1 LQHRRQ
7 QIVKFTGSFVFH
19 IGSFGL
25 FKCPAGKIF
34 DQIKPTNKPQK
45 VSARFIFMR
54 AGGTSRPG
62 TDCWRNLLA
71 KPAGEPAFSDMAAT
85 RNSIFDDPFY
95 QPADKFFPANSKI
108 GLTFDDITLATL
120 YSEILP
126 RDTQLDTTLA
136 DGLQLNIPV
145 ISSDMDTVT
154 ESRMAIAMALN
165 GGLGLIHYNMPER
178 EQLSQV
184 SRVKYHVQGLIQEPI
199 KISPDQIIG
208 DVLALIEERKFGFST
223 FPVVDAKGILVGL
236 LSGHVVKPRYAAKKV
251 SEALT
256 PRKQVHTIRK
266 KELGKDPI
274 ARADKFFTEHIGIHK
289 LLVVDEDDHLHGLIT
304 LSDVE
309 RIQQERKA
317 QFKPA
322 RDAQFRLLCGA
333 AVSATRNAFGEL
345 DRARILT
352 HVGGLV
358 ERGVDVVA
366 VSTAHGFS
374 KGVGDMV
381 KVLRDAFPKL
391 PIIAGNV
398 TSAAGVDYLADCGAN
413 AVKVGQGPGSICTT
427 RIVAGVGIPQLTAL
441 YVASRAAAKKKVSIL
456 ADGGITKSGD
466 IVKAMTLS
474 QAVICGGI
482 LAGCTEAPGEVVE
495 ISGKMYKHYRGMGSL
510 AAMKSGSAARYGHE
524 KADTTRKVAAE
535 GIEALKE
542 VCGSVDRVLAQLI
555 GGIQS
560 GMGYLGAANLAQL
573 CEKARYIRVS
583 PAGQREAA
591 PHDVVELKT
600 GN

>member
-1 LQHRRQ
+1 MDWSDRTFCTICIRIEPGVRR
-7 QIVKFTGSFVFH
+7 TGVL
-19 IGSFGL
+19 I
-25 FKCPAGKIF
+25 FK
-34 DQIKPTNKPQK
+34 N
-45 VSARFIFMR
+45 FILSCGNF
-54 AGGTSRPG
+54 
-62 TDCWRNLLA
+62 LA
-71 KPAGEPAFSDMAAT
+71 KAAGQKAFSDMAAT
-85 RNSIFDDPFY
+85 RNSSLDETFY
-95 QPADKFFPANSKI
+95 QPADKFFPANHKT

-126 RDTQLDTTLA
+126 RDTQLDTTLT
-136 DGLQLNIPV
+136 DSLQLNIPV

-154 ESRMAIAMALN
+154 ESRMAIAMATN

-178 EQLSQV
+178 QQLSEV

-199 KISPDQIIG
+199 QVSPDQFIG
-208 DVLALIEERKFGFST
+208 DVLKLIEQKKFGFST
-223 FPVVDAKGILVGL
+223 FPVVDNKGKLVGL
-236 LSGHVVKPRYAAKKV
+236 LSGHVVKPRYAAKKI
-251 SEALT
+251 SDALT
-256 PRKQVHTIRK
+256 PRKQVHTITK

-289 LLVVDEDDHLHGLIT
+289 LLVVDEEDNLQGLIT

-309 RIQQERKA
+309 RIQLERKA

-322 RDAQFRLLCGA
+322 RDSQFRLVCGA

-345 DRARILT
+345 DRERILA

-374 KGVGDMV
+374 KGVGDTV

-398 TSAAGVDYLADCGAN
+398 TSAAGVEYLADCGAN
-413 AVKVGQGPGSICTT
+413 AIKVGQGPGSICTT
-427 RIVAGVGIPQLTAL
+427 RMVAGVGIPQMTAL
-441 YVASRAAAKKKVSIL
+441 YVCSLAAKKKKVAVL

-482 LAGCTEAPGEVVE
+482 FAGCTEAPGDMVE

-524 KADTTRKVAAE
+524 KSDPARKLAAE

-560 GMGYLGAANLAQL
+560 GMGYLGAANLEQL
-573 CEKARYIRVS
+573 RQQARYIRVS